1 MGFITKSKS
10 QLFVSCE
17 CLAAA
22 SFPTHNCWMMDTVYS
37 VLSYIAKPLLHL
49 EGKKASEFGNAKSSG
64 LFALMFHFEDSSVDP
79 FN

>member
-1 MGFITKSKS
+1 
-10 QLFVSCE
+10 
-17 CLAAA
+17 
-22 SFPTHNCWMMDTVYS
+22 MMDTVYS